1 MKVRRVLS
9 VAGLLLMSAWLSAQQ
24 GATPAAPIVIHTTSL
39 PKIYLRQ
46 PFRVEMKAEG
56 GMAPLRWQVSSGN
69 LPPELTLS
77 ESGVLSGVAN
87 KPGEY
92 KFVVTVSD
100 NNKPPHERNQECTIR
115 VTAPLL
121 VQWSKLPVVNGQR
134 VEGAIMVTNDTE
146 MDFDLTEVVLAV
158 NENGRATAIGYQ
170 RFTLK
175 QGTEEFEIP
184 FAENLP
190 HGAYQLNVDVVAEV
204 AETNTIYRSRLVPE
218 QKLIVQQGP

>member
-1 MKVRRVLS
+1 VKVRRVLS